1 MIIIFLDIDGVMN
14 SESYYKTVNRK
25 LKNWSRFNPISVNI
39 VTKLVKEFDAN
50 IVISSLWRFALKKEL
65 SKELNSSG
73 LINFLHKDW
82 STPVIKPS
90 HRGAEIKLWLDSH
103 PDITDF
109 LILDDDEDI
118 LPEHSNRFVKTT
130 LADGLQEEHY
140 YKAREILEQYFAF

>member
-14 SESYYKTVNRK
+14 SETYYNSVNSK
-25 LKNWSRFNPISVNI
+25 QKNSSHFNPVSVNI
-39 VTKLVKEFDAN
+39 ITKLAKEFDAH
-50 IVISSLWRFALKKEL
+50 IVISSLWRFARKKEL

-82 STPVIKPS
+82 STPVIQPS
-90 HRGAEIKLWLDSH
+90 HRGKEIKLWLDSH
-103 PDITDF
+103 LDITDF

-118 LPEHSNRFVKTT
+118 LPEHTSRHIKTT

-140 YKAREILEQYFAF
+140 YKAREILEKYFAS